1 MTEDMVKCPK
11 DTKIM
16 YQRDVCENIFRKGN
30 LRCWCTVCLV
40 GNVSAL
46 ETETVM
52 SAICQAFSSGAS
64 ITEAS

>member
-30 LRCWCTVCLV
+30 LRCWCKNCEIFRDPEHAV
-40 GNVSAL
+40 N
-46 ETETVM
+46 ET
-52 SAICQAFSSGAS
+52 
-64 ITEAS
+64 